1 MFLFNCSFP
10 LLSKETTIETQ
21 RHSSISSFSQQLS
34 SRQRERR
41 DKKKKKLHKGLS
53 TEMSLQLAALE
64 QEEQAPQPVSE
75 IL

>member
-1 MFLFNCSFP
+1 MQ
-10 LLSKETTIETQ
+10 K
-21 RHSSISSFSQQLS
+21 HSSISSFSQQLS

-41 DKKKKKLHKGLS
+41 DKKKLHKGLS

>member
-41 DKKKKKLHKGLS
+41 DKKKKLHKGLS